1 MKEGAEGAEGGVGPE
16 PLSTS
21 GPSTVEHSQKL
32 PNRAGPQQ
40 GTVSPVDDQRCP
52 QPRRQHTNAHP
63 RGWPPGALMGG
74 QGDTQRRRDSIL
86 PPPSTR
92 SWSLNPIRQV
102 LDATLGLRSEAEER
116 QGRMEE
122 GPQSGEGS
130 TLPADGQDGPVGRLR
145 GSGTSRAGRVPPS
158 CPQEPTSPL
167 LPWEL
172 DLQCGIHV
180 SHTEPNVHS
189 PTRPP

>member
-1 MKEGAEGAEGGVGPE
+1 M
-16 PLSTS
+16 
-21 GPSTVEHSQKL
+21 EHSRKL

-40 GTVSPVDDQRCP
+40 GTVAPVDDQRCP

-102 LDATLGLRSEAEER
+102 LGATLRLRSEAEER

-122 GPQSGEGS
+122 GPQRGEVASPLLSYSPITINLS
-130 TLPADGQDGPVGRLR
+130 TINPLPADGQDGPVGRLR
-145 GSGTSRAGRVPPS
+145 GSGTLRAGRVPPS

-167 LPWEL
+167 LPGDL

-180 SHTEPNVHS
+180 SHTEPNAHS
-189 PTRPP
+189 PARPPLVSTALL

>member
-1 MKEGAEGAEGGVGPE
+1 MG
-16 PLSTS
+16 
-21 GPSTVEHSQKL
+21 HSRKL

-40 GTVSPVDDQRCP
+40 GTIAPVDDQQCP
-52 QPRRQHTNAHP
+52 QPSRQHTNAHP

-74 QGDTQRRRDSIL
+74 QGDTQRRRDSIP

-102 LDATLGLRSEAEER
+102 LDTTLGLCSEAEER

-122 GPQSGEGS
+122 GPQRGEGS
-130 TLPADGQDGPVGRLR
+130 TLPADGQDGPVGRLQ
-145 GSGTSRAGRVPPS
+145 GSGTSRRAGRVPPS

-167 LPWEL
+167 SQGTLT
-172 DLQCGIHV
+172 C
-180 SHTEPNVHS
+180 NVESTFLTQS
-189 PTRPP
+189 PTLTHQPGHLSLYCPSLNPISQHLL